1 MLVDKSTTALVL
13 TDPQNDLEL
22 RKRGIST
29 VTLGDGH
36 AAALTNVTY
45 IAVTVPSTE
54 RAVQMLRS
62 AMPVGE
68 L

>member
-1 MLVDKSTTALVL
+1 M
-13 TDPQNDLEL
+13 L
-22 RKRGIST
+22 RKRGISK
-29 VTLGDGH
+29 VTLGDGD

-45 IAVTVPSTE
+45 IAEMMLSTE
-54 RAVQMLRS
+54 QAVQMLGS